1 MIDSFQLSASQNVEK
16 RYREVLKKQKLSET
30 EIDKLQQT
38 KRERRTSKT
47 LSEISDN
54 SKIRFNFNPI
64 FLGEIIQ
71 TKNLLK
77 REIKSEKCSN

>member
-1 MIDSFQLSASQNVEK
+1 VIDSFQLSASQNVEK

-30 EIDKLQQT
+30 EIDKLLQT

-54 SKIRFNFNPI
+54 SKIRFNPI
-64 FLGEIIQ
+64 LFGKIIQ
-71 TKNLLK
+71 
-77 REIKSEKCSN
+77 IKTN

>member
-30 EIDKLQQT
+30 EIDKLLQT

-64 FLGEIIQ
+64 LFGEIIQ
-71 TKNLLK
+71 TKN
-77 REIKSEKCSN
+77 